1 MWRDDACND
10 GYDGSKE
17 VKKMAQEKKSKRPKK
32 SPSENPKGL
41 EPSKSILENKLLRL
55 VAFSAI
61 GAVSVILVTQQIGSL
76 SESESISEIGLILG
90 IITGIVPMTL
100 YQLKEV
106 QRKDSVDKHM
116 PVFLLALLSSV
127 QSGTNLIKA
136 IEQSASRNLGALTP
150 PLKNLKANMS
160 WGMPQDEAFAHF
172 SDATGT
178 RISKRVT
185 VLLEMALKI
194 GGDIAENL
202 EMIQK
207 HVSEMQNIEK
217 SRKSQLAPYTYTI
230 YISYAVFL
238 AVAVLLITSFFT
250 EIEKVQV
257 SLIEQGNSG
266 SGGLF
271 GSLADMDV
279 GLMETALFNMAI
291 IEAVFGGLAAG
302 KIGAGSYVAGIKHV
316 VAMIVI
322 AIIAFNVI

>member
-1 MWRDDACND
+1 
-10 GYDGSKE
+10 
-17 VKKMAQEKKSKRPKK
+17 MAQVKKSKKQR
-32 SPSENPKGL
+32 ELDDRIPKGL
-41 EPSKSILENKLLRL
+41 VPSKSIIENKVLKIVLY
-55 VAFSAI
+55 SII
-61 GAVSVILVTQQIGSL
+61 GAISVIFVTQQIGNFSG
-76 SESESISEIGLILG
+76 SESITEVGLIFG
-90 IITGIVPMTL
+90 IITGIVPVTL

-106 QRKDSVDKHM
+106 QRRDSVDKHM

-127 QSGTNLIKA
+127 QSGANLIKA
-136 IEQSASRNLGALTP
+136 IEQTANRNLGALTA

-160 WGMPQDEAFAHF
+160 WGMPMDEAFAHF
-172 SDATGT
+172 ADTTDT
-178 RISKRVT
+178 RIARRVT

-207 HVSEMQNIEK
+207 HVTEMQNIEK
-217 SRKSQLAPYTYTI
+217 NRKSQLAPYTYTI

-238 AVAVLLITSFFT
+238 AVAVLLVTSFFT
-250 EIEKVQV
+250 EIEKVQE
-257 SLIEQGNSG
+257 SLLSSG
-266 SGGLF
+266 GAAKGGLF

-279 GLMETALFNMAI
+279 GLMESALFNMAI

-322 AIIAFNVI
+322 AVIAFNVI

>member
-1 MWRDDACND
+1 
-10 GYDGSKE
+10 
-17 VKKMAQEKKSKRPKK
+17 MAQEKKSKRPKK
-32 SPSENPKGL
+32 SRNEIPKGL
-41 EPSKSILENKLLRL
+41 VPSKSILQNKVLRVVL
-55 VAFSAI
+55 FSAI
-61 GAVSVILVTQQIGSL
+61 GGLSVIFMSQQIGAFTG
-76 SESESISEIGLILG
+76 SESIPEIGLIFG
-90 IITGIVPMTL
+90 AITGIVPVTL
-100 YQLKEV
+100 LQLKEV

-127 QSGTNLIKA
+127 QSGANLIKA
-136 IEQSASRNLGALTP
+136 IEQTANRNLGALTP
-150 PLKNLKANMS
+150 ALKNLKANIS
-160 WGMPQDEAFAHF
+160 WGMPMDEAFEHF
-172 SDATGT
+172 AESTGT

-207 HVSEMQNIEK
+207 HVTEMQNIEK

-250 EIEKVQV
+250 EIEKVQL
-257 SLIEQGNSG
+257 SLIEQGNQG

-271 GSLADMDV
+271 GSLADMDI
-279 GLMETALFNMAI
+279 GLMETALFNMSI
-291 IEAVFGGLAAG
+291 IEAIFGGLAAG

-322 AIIAFNVI
+322 AVIAFSLV